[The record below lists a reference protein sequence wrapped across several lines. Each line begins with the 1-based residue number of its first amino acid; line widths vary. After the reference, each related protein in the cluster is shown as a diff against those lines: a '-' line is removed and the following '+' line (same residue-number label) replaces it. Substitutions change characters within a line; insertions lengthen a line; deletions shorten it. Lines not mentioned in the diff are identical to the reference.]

1 MVMILRFLRRGY
13 SNLLSKMEY
22 PVARKDFSYV
32 DKFHGVEVSDVYR
45 WLEDPNADETKI
57 FIENQ
62 NKISRKFIEEGSDR
76 DRIEKKL
83 TRLWNYPKYSCPTK
97 HGKYYYFY
105 VNTGLQNQ
113 NVLFQQKQLVD
124 EPKVFL
130 DPNTWSEDGT
140 VALSQKS
147 FSEDGNYMAYGIS
160 ENGSD
165 WLKIKIRDVNTGED
179 LKETLEKVKF
189 SEISWTIDN
198 EGFFYAQ
205 YDQYADGAEV
215 KQNENQKL
223 YYHYVGKNQNEDVL
237 IAEFPE
243 EPSWRM

>member
-1 MVMILRFLRRGY
+1 MLNIFFY
-13 SNLLSKMEY
+13 S
-22 PVARKDFSYV
+22 
-32 DKFHGVEVSDVYR
+32 
-45 WLEDPNADETKI
+45 
-57 FIENQ
+57 
-62 NKISRKFIEEGSDR
+62 
-76 DRIEKKL
+76 
-83 TRLWNYPKYSCPTK
+83 
-97 HGKYYYFY
+97 
-105 VNTGLQNQ
+105 
-113 NVLFQQKQLVD
+113 VLFQQKQLVD
-124 EPKVFL
+124 QPKVFL
-130 DPNTWSEDGT
+130 DPNTWSADGT

-165 WLKIKIRDVNTGED
+165 WLKIKIHDVKTGDD

-198 EGFFYAQ
+198 KGFFYAVCHSYQ
-205 YDQYADGAEV
+205 HLEVPIKIYIFQKYDQVGSADGAEV

-223 YYHYVGKNQNEDVL
+223 YYHYVGKNQNEDIL